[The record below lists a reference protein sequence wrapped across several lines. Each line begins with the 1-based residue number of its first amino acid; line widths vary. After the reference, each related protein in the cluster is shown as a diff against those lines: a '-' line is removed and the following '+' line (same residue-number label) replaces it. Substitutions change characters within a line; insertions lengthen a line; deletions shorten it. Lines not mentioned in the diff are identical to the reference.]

1 MMRLELDM
9 LVVIDGGGWVWLML
23 SGGGCGWLVIIGA
36 AVVLVVVL
44 VNVLMVIY

>member
-1 MMRLELDM
+1 M
-9 LVVIDGGGWVWLML
+9 LP
-23 SGGGCGWLVIIGA
+23 GGGCGWLVIIGV